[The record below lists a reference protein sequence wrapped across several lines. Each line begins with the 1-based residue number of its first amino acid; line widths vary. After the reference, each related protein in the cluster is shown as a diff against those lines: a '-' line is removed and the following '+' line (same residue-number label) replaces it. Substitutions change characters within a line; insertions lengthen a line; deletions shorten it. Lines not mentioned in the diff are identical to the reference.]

1 MRDPAVLRANRL
13 QVRVRLDLFTGAPLN
28 ESAFKREPEMRQW
41 MGLASPRSGHV
52 GRIGR
57 IGRAGRAG
65 RAAVASAFLCAG
77 LVSVAVSASGQ
88 AAKPAAAAPAPKA
101 AAGKA
106 AGASSTPT
114 AAAASK
120 DAGAPVATGGD
131 AGTSSASAAGG
142 AGTSSTPV
150 AGGPAVPI
158 PDKGAM
164 DGATYSVR
172 LRDLEARVDEL
183 KDQIRR
189 SHTRLALLSD
199 TILSGGAAGSRAE
212 VLFKNEMSS
221 AFRLT
226 RALFVVD
233 GAVQYNRADDT
244 GALADQKE
252 IPIFSGSIP
261 PGDHTVQVV
270 LNFQGNGY
278 GVFTYLRGY
287 KFEVKS
293 AHSFTSV
300 EGKTLTLISTALEKG
315 GVTTPL
321 EQRPT
326 IEWNEKIGAL
336 GATSGSAP
344 VAAPPPGATGSGA
357 VKGSTSTSPGAASG
371 SLQIGGGK

>member
-1 MRDPAVLRANRL
+1 E
-13 QVRVRLDLFTGAPLN
+13 RLDLFTGAPLKRKTQ
-28 ESAFKREPEMRQW
+28 SVLKREPEMRRQW
-41 MGLASPRSGHV
+41 MGLASSSSVRV
-52 GRIGR
+52 I
-57 IGRAGRAG
+57 RAG
-65 RAAVASAFLCAG
+65 VASAFLCVG
-77 LVSVAVSASGQ
+77 LVSIAVTASGQ
-88 AAKPAAAAPAPKA
+88 AAKPAAAAAPAKA
-101 AAGKA
+101 AAGK
-106 AGASSTPT
+106 
-114 AAAASK
+114 
-120 DAGAPVATGGD
+120 DAGAPTTAGAKDGSAPVATSGD
-131 AGTSSASAAGG
+131 AGASGTSAASG
-142 AGTSSTPV
+142 AGASSTPV

-344 VAAPPPGATGSGA
+344 VAAPPPGASPGASSGASPGASGA

>member
-1 MRDPAVLRANRL
+1 MLMRRHAQLGNGPRAV
-13 QVRVRLDLFTGAPLN
+13 VF
-28 ESAFKREPEMRQW
+28 
-41 MGLASPRSGHV
+41 GLAVAASLPLV
-52 GRIGR
+52 TL
-57 IGRAGRAG
+57 
-65 RAAVASAFLCAG
+65 AVAQPAPAGSAKPA
-77 LVSVAVSASGQ
+77 ASGATSAKPAASA
-88 AAKPAAAAPAPKA
+88 AAKPAGSGSAAKPAGSATPATSAGGAAMGAASGSAAAPA
-101 AAGKA
+101 G
-106 AGASSTPT
+106 S
-114 AAAASK
+114 
-120 DAGAPVATGGD
+120 
-131 AGTSSASAAGG
+131 
-142 AGTSSTPV
+142 
-150 AGGPAVPI
+150 GPAVPI
-158 PDKGAM
+158 PDKPAM
-164 DGATYSVR
+164 DGATYAVR

-233 GAVQYNRADDT
+233 GAVQYNRSDDS

-252 IPIFSGSIP
+252 IPIFNGSMP

-300 EGKTLTLISTALEKG
+300 EGKTLSLIATALEKG

-326 IEWNEKIGAL
+326 IEWGEKINAL
-336 GATSGSAP
+336 APGGSGSPAP
-344 VAAPPPGATGSGA
+344 GQPA
-357 VKGSTSTSPGAASG
+357 VKTETKTAPGAASG

>member
-1 MRDPAVLRANRL
+1 MVGTAEGQQPKTAAPA
-13 QVRVRLDLFTGAPLN
+13 
-28 ESAFKREPEMRQW
+28 
-41 MGLASPRSGHV
+41 
-52 GRIGR
+52 
-57 IGRAGRAG
+57 
-65 RAAVASAFLCAG
+65 ASAAAAPKAG
-77 LVSVAVSASGQ
+77 ASA
-88 AAKPAAAAPAPKA
+88 AAKPAASAAPATSGSAAPA
-101 AAGKA
+101 AAPAASGAAPTTAPA
-106 AGASSTPT
+106 AGS
-114 AAAASK
+114 
-120 DAGAPVATGGD
+120 
-131 AGTSSASAAGG
+131 
-142 AGTSSTPV
+142 
-150 AGGPAVPI
+150 PAVPI
-158 PDKGAM
+158 PDKPAM

-212 VLFKNEMSS
+212 VIFKNEMSS

-233 GAVQYNRADDT
+233 GAVQYNRSDDT

-252 IPIFSGSIP
+252 IPIFNGSIP

-293 AHSFTSV
+293 AHSFTAV
-300 EGKTLTLISTALEKG
+300 EGKTLTLAATALEKG

-326 IEWNEKIGAL
+326 VEWNEKVNAL
-336 GATSGSAP
+336 GAGGSAP
-344 VAAPPPGATGSGA
+344 AAAPAGGGGATIKTNTQSGLGSAG
-357 VKGSTSTSPGAASG
+357 GSIS
-371 SLQIGGGK
+371 IGGGK